1 MPNSAVHLEKA
12 DTSNV
17 PLIAKLAHT
26 IWHQHY
32 PSIISLEQI
41 SYMLDRMYNDE
52 SLKEQM
58 TVKGNDFYLIKQDGA
73 AIGFISVS
81 KIKEGSQGIF
91 IHKFY
96 LDQTLAGKGAGT
108 MAHNE
113 LVKLLKPSLMRLT
126 VNRQNYKSINFYF
139 KNGFRIE
146 SVADFDI
153 GNGYVMNDF
162 VMVWSSNSPGSLK

>member
-1 MPNSAVHLEKA
+1 MPNSTVHLEKA
-12 DTSNV
+12 NTSHV
-17 PLIAKLAHT
+17 PLIAELAHK

-32 PSIISLEQI
+32 PSIISPDQI
-41 SYMLDRMYNDE
+41 NYMLGMMYSDA

-58 TVKGNDFYLIKQDGA
+58 TVKGNDFYLIEQNGEP
-73 AIGFISVS
+73 IGFIAVS
-81 KIKEGSQGIF
+81 KITEKPNGIF

-96 LDQTLAGKGAGT
+96 LDQTLAGKGTGT
-108 MAHNE
+108 LAHNE
-113 LVKLLKPSLMRLT
+113 LVKLLNPFFMRLT

-139 KNGFRIE
+139 KNGFKIE

-162 VMVWSSNSPGSLK
+162 VMVWQK

>member
-1 MPNSAVHLEKA
+1 MPNSRVHLEKA
-12 DTSNV
+12 DTSSV

-26 IWHQHY
+26 IWNQHY

-41 SYMLDRMYNDE
+41 SYMLDRMYSEE

-58 TVKGNDFYLIKQDGA
+58 TSKGNDFYLIKQDGKD
-73 AIGFISVS
+73 IGFISVS
-81 KIKEGSQGIF
+81 KIKEEPNGVF

-108 MAHNE
+108 TAHNE
-113 LVKLLKPSLMRLT
+113 LVKLLHPSIMRLT

-139 KNGFRIE
+139 KNGFKIE

-162 VMVWSSNSPGSLK
+162 VMVWTPPVC